1 MSVLLLTQGAIFA
14 GDYEIVSLLAEG
26 GMGAVY
32 VARQLSTG
40 KERALKIMQPQL
52 LSDDRTRERFTREAR
67 AASQVNS
74 EHVIEVVAAGIDAQ
88 TGTPWLAM
96 ELLRGE
102 DLDSFAERVGSI
114 APAQVLEIFRQL
126 CHGLAAA
133 HATGLVHRDLKPE
146 NVFLATA
153 RRVGV
158 PFTVKI
164 LDFGIAKIVHETKRD
179 VTDAVGTPT
188 WMAPE
193 QTEAGKAI
201 TPASD
206 VWALGLIAFRLLT
219 GFPYWHS
226 ANAEDVSAMAILRE
240 VVFDPMDV
248 ASVRAQKLG
257 SPVTLSPE
265 FDAWFAKCV
274 DREPS
279 QRFQDASAA
288 LVELERA
295 LGQAPIARADQM
307 IAPLVRERGEHKI
320 SAYHN
325 DPSAPTK
332 VEPGATRVGPFT
344 GPASSD
350 LAGPLTSA
358 PPTEDVDTYERRLSR
373 GKVWAWAGFAGVILV
388 TLVGAWEFRVRA
400 GRAASF
406 TGVESEPNNRA
417 PDANLLPFGEKIRG
431 QIGQRLDA
439 DRSDRDFYRTTV
451 PPGTNTVRLDFRPL
465 PNIAPCILLYRGAS
479 EEPMLRFCVGQP
491 ARELVI
497 PALRLEPNDYLLAV
511 LQDREQYEED
521 PPPPVLE
528 NVSDVYELSI
538 GPATPAPDAEVEP
551 NDTRQSANTV
561 APGSSITGRLAW
573 MHDADVFCASGTE
586 PVRFVVEDPMPR
598 PHGAVLEV
606 TPLAQEG
613 PVDPVVRV
621 HHSAAKG
628 NLTEHDVRS
637 PYSTP
642 KRKGRT
648 ASCVSLT
655 LTPDAWAPPPL
666 PRVAPAGDQ
675 EYVVRVES
683 LSGG

>member
-1 MSVLLLTQGAIFA
+1 MAVLLLTQGAIFA
-14 GDYEIVSLLAEG
+14 GDYEIVNLLAEG

-67 AASQVNS
+67 ASSQVNS
-74 EHVIEVVAAGIDAQ
+74 EHVIEVVAAGIDAK
-88 TGTPWLAM
+88 TNTPWLAM

-102 DLDSFAERVGSI
+102 DLESFAERVGPL
-114 APAQVLEIFRQL
+114 AQAQVLEIFRQL
-126 CHGLAAA
+126 CHGLGEA

-219 GFPYWHS
+219 GKPYWHS

-240 VVFDPMDV
+240 VVFDPMDR
-248 ASVRAQKLG
+248 ASERAQKLG
-257 SPVTLSPE
+257 STVTLSPE
-265 FDAWFAKCV
+265 FDEWFARCV
-274 DREPS
+274 DREAGN
-279 QRFQDASAA
+279 RFENARAALAGLEPVLGGQSSAA
-288 LVELERA
+288 HGDE
-295 LGQAPIARADQM
+295 M
-307 IAPLVRERGEHKI
+307 IAPLVRDRESRNGDAAGQSGPKGE
-320 SAYHN
+320 S
-325 DPSAPTK
+325 
-332 VEPGATRVGPFT
+332 GATRVGPFT

-350 LAGPLTSA
+350 ASRPLTSA

-373 GKVWAWAGFAGVILV
+373 GKLWAWALGAAIVLAAG
-388 TLVGAWEFRVRA
+388 VGAWQFRVRS
-400 GRAASF
+400 GRAAPF
-406 TGVESEPNNRA
+406 TGVEAEPNNRA
-417 PDANLLPFGEKIRG
+417 PEANLLPFGEKMHG

-439 DRSDRDFYRTTV
+439 VRSDRDFYRTTV
-451 PPGTNTVRLDFRPL
+451 PAGTTVVRLDYRAL
-465 PNIAPCILLYRGAS
+465 PNIAPCIFLYRGSS
-479 EEPMLRFCVGQP
+479 EEPLMRFCIGQP
-491 ARELVI
+491 ARDLTV
-497 PALRLEPNDYLLAV
+497 PALRLDPNDYLLAV
-511 LQDREQYEED
+511 LQDQEQYEEE
-521 PPPPVLE
+521 PAPPVLE
-528 NVSDVYELSI
+528 NVSDVYELSL
-538 GPATPAPDAEVEP
+538 GAATPDPGAETEPDE
-551 NDTRQSANTV
+551 TRPSANAI
-561 APGSSITGRLAW
+561 APGSSMTGRLAW
-573 MHDADVFCASGTE
+573 MHDVDVFCATTTDS
-586 PVRFVVEDPMPR
+586 VRFVVEDPTPR
-598 PHGAVLEV
+598 ARGAVLEV
-606 TPLAQEG
+606 TPLSPDG
-613 PVDPVVRV
+613 PVDDPVRV

-628 NLTEHDVRS
+628 TVGEHDVRS

-655 LTPDAWAPPPL
+655 LAPDVWAPAPL

-675 EYVVRVES
+675 EYVVRVET

>member
-40 KERALKIMQPQL
+40 KERALKIMRPQL

-74 EHVIEVVAAGIDAQ
+74 EHVIEVVAAGIDAK
-88 TGTPWLAM
+88 TETPWLAM

-102 DLDSFAERVGSI
+102 DLDSFAERVGPL

-126 CHGLAAA
+126 CHGLGEA

-219 GFPYWHS
+219 GFSYWRS

-240 VVFDPMDV
+240 VVFDPMDP
-248 ASVRAQKLG
+248 ASERARELG
-257 SPVTLSPE
+257 SPVTLSAE
-265 FDAWFAKCV
+265 FDGWFAKCV

-279 QRFQDASAA
+279 NRFADARAA
-288 LVELERA
+288 LAGLEPV
-295 LGQAPIARADQM
+295 LGQSPPARADQM
-307 IAPLVRERGEHKI
+307 IAPLVGDTRNGDASAGEASGPRE
-320 SAYHN
+320 S
-325 DPSAPTK
+325 
-332 VEPGATRVGPFT
+332 GATRVGPFT
-344 GPASSD
+344 GPASDAS
-350 LAGPLTSA
+350 APLTSA
-358 PPTEDVDTYERRLSR
+358 PPTEDVDIYERRLSR
-373 GKVWAWAGFAGVILV
+373 GKVWAWAVGAAVVLAVG
-388 TLVGAWEFRVRA
+388 VGAWQLRLRSD
-400 GRAASF
+400 RAASF
-406 TGVESEPNNRA
+406 TGVEVEPNNRA
-417 PDANLLPFGEKIRG
+417 PEANVLPFGEKVRG
-431 QIGQRLDA
+431 QIGQRFDA
-439 DRSDRDFYRTTV
+439 LRSDRDFYRTTI
-451 PPGTNTVRLDFRPL
+451 PPGTSIVRLDYRAL
-465 PNIAPCILLYRGAS
+465 PNIAPCILLYRGS
-479 EEPMLRFCVGQP
+479 REEPLLRFCVGQP
-491 ARELVI
+491 ARDLTI
-497 PALRLEPNDYLLAV
+497 PALRLDPSDYLLAV
-511 LQDREQYEED
+511 LQDQEQYEEE

-528 NVSDVYELSI
+528 NVSDVYELSL
-538 GPATPAPDAEVEP
+538 GPATVDPSVEVEP
-551 NDTRQSANTV
+551 NDTRASANKL
-561 APGSSITGRLAW
+561 APGASIKGRLAW
-573 MHDADVFCASGTE
+573 MHDADVFCTTTTE
-586 PVRFVVEDPMPR
+586 PVRFIVEDPTPR
-598 PHGAVLEV
+598 ARGAVLEV
-606 TPLAQEG
+606 TPLTPEG
-613 PVDPVVRV
+613 PVDAVVRV

-628 NLTEHDVRS
+628 TLSEHDVRS

-642 KRKGRT
+642 KRKART

-655 LTPDAWAPPPL
+655 LTPDVWAPAPL

-675 EYVVRVES
+675 EYVVRVEA

>member
-1 MSVLLLTQGAIFA
+1 MSVLLLTQGAMFA
-14 GDYEIVSLLAEG
+14 GDFEIVGLLAEG

-88 TGTPWLAM
+88 TNTPWLAM

-102 DLDSFAERVGSI
+102 DLDSFVERLGPLP
-114 APAQVLEIFRQL
+114 PAQVLEIFRQL

-133 HATGLVHRDLKPE
+133 HVTGLVHRDLKPE

-219 GFPYWHS
+219 GFPYWRS
-226 ANAEDVSAMAILRE
+226 ANAPDVSAMAILRE
-240 VVFDPMDV
+240 VVFDPMV
-248 ASVRAQKLG
+248 PASERARELG
-257 SPVTLSPE
+257 SQVTLSPE
-265 FDAWFAKCV
+265 FDAWFAHCV
-274 DREPS
+274 DREPGKRL
-279 QRFQDASAA
+279 QNATEA
-288 LVELERA
+288 LAGLEDVLGKSEA
-295 LGQAPIARADQM
+295 LPFERIFAPIDTFTEIRTGGAAPPAR
-307 IAPLVRERGEHKI
+307 
-320 SAYHN
+320 S
-325 DPSAPTK
+325 
-332 VEPGATRVGPFT
+332 EPGATRVGPFT
-344 GPASSD
+344 GELPNVPAS
-350 LAGPLTSA
+350 TS

-373 GKVWAWAGFAGVILV
+373 GKLWAWALGGALIVAVG
-388 TLVGAWEFRVRA
+388 VGAWQIRA
-400 GRAASF
+400 RSGRAAPF
-406 TGVESEPNNRA
+406 TGVEAEPNNRA
-417 PDANLLPFGEKIRG
+417 PDANPLPFGEKVRG
-431 QIGQRLDA
+431 QLGKRLDA
-439 DRSDRDFYRTTV
+439 ERSDRDFFRTTV
-451 PPGTNTVRLDFRPL
+451 PKGTNTVRLGLRAL
-465 PNIAPCILLYRGAS
+465 PNIAPCVLLYRGAS
-479 EEPMLRFCVGQP
+479 EEPLFRFCVGQP
-491 ARELVI
+491 ARDLVV
-497 PALRLEPNDYLLAV
+497 PALRLDPSDYLITI
-511 LQDREQYEED
+511 LQDQEQYEEV

-538 GPATPAPDAEVEP
+538 GPSTPDADFEVEP
-551 NDTRQSANTV
+551 NDSEPSASTLG
-561 APGSSITGRLAW
+561 PGGSMRGKLAW
-573 MHDADVFCASGTE
+573 MHDVDVFCTSSPD
-586 PVRFVVEDPMPR
+586 PVRFVVEDPSPR
-598 PHGAVLEV
+598 AHGAVLEV
-606 TPLAQEG
+606 TPLG
-613 PVDPVVRV
+613 PGGPGDPVRV
-621 HHSAAKG
+621 HHAAEKG
-628 NLTEHDVRS
+628 NATEHDARS
-637 PYSTP
+637 PFATA
-642 KRKGRT
+642 KRKGHAAAAT
-648 ASCVSLT
+648 CVSLT
-655 LTPDAWAPPPL
+655 LTPDIWAPAPL